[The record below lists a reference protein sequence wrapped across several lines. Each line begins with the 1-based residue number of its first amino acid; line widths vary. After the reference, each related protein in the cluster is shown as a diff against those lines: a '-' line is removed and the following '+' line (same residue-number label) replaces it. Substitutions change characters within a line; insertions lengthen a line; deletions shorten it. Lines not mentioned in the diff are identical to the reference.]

1 LSDVPKVTF
10 TRLLGFIDILNHIGG
25 KADVA
30 AISSKE
36 QLGLNDILPILE
48 TGQILGLIQVISG
61 DVSITEKGYSILAA
75 AGTRKQKF
83 MLKQILMNLR
93 PFQKLVDLIKQ
104 SKDGCITKQEL
115 LEYESSSP
123 SSGSDGDDNK
133 NNYSYDFA
141 NNFDM
146 IIGWG
151 RMALLIDYNSDNE
164 TIRLRNDTLLE
175 TA

>member
-1 LSDVPKVTF
+1 MSDVPKVTF

-48 TGQILGLIQVISG
+48 TGQMLSLIEVKSG
-61 DVSITEKGYSILAA
+61 DVSITEKGYSLLAA
-75 AGTRKQKF
+75 STPLQQKII
-83 MLKQILMNLR
+83 LKQTLTNLR

-104 SKDGCITKQEL
+104 NKTGYITKQEL
-115 LEYESSSP
+115 LEYYSSSSS
-123 SSGSDGDDNK
+123 SSGSDGDDD
-133 NNYSYDFA
+133 SYYDLA
-141 NNFDM
+141 NNFDR

-164 TIRLRNDTLLE
+164 TIRLRNDEILDR
-175 TA
+175 

>member
-48 TGQILGLIQVISG
+48 TGQMLSLIEVKSG
-61 DVSITEKGYSILAA
+61 DVSIAEKGYSLLAA
-75 AGTRKQKF
+75 STPLQQKII
-83 MLKQILMNLR
+83 LNQTLMNLR

-104 SKDGCITKQEL
+104 SRDGYITKQEL
-115 LEYESSSP
+115 LEYESSSTS
-123 SSGSDGDDNK
+123 SSGSDGDDN
-133 NNYSYDFA
+133 NHNYSYDFA

-164 TIRLRNDTLLE
+164 TIRLRNDEILDR
-175 TA
+175 

>member
-1 LSDVPKVTF
+1 MSDVPKVTF
-10 TRLLGFIDILNHIGG
+10 TPLLGFIDILNYIGG

-48 TGQILGLIQVISG
+48 TGQMLSLIEVISG

-115 LEYESSSP
+115 VY
-123 SSGSDGDDNK
+123 
-133 NNYSYDFA
+133 
-141 NNFDM
+141 
-146 IIGWG
+146 
-151 RMALLIDYNSDNE
+151 
-164 TIRLRNDTLLE
+164 
-175 TA
+175 

>member
-48 TGQILGLIQVISG
+48 TGQMLSLIEVKSG
-61 DVSITEKGYSILAA
+61 DVSITEKGYSLLTAS
-75 AGTRKQKF
+75 TPLQQKII
-83 MLKQILMNLR
+83 LKQILMNLR

-104 SKDGCITKQEL
+104 KNTGYITKQEL
-115 LEYESSSP
+115 IDYYSSSSS
-123 SSGSDGDDNK
+123 SSGSDCDDD
-133 NNYSYDFA
+133 SYYDLA
-141 NNFDM
+141 NNFDR

-151 RMALLIDYNSDNE
+151 RMALLIEYDSDNE
-164 TIRLRNDTLLE
+164 TIRLRNDELDR
-175 TA
+175 